1 VRRRGALTTLWEGDD
16 GGVECSATWPST
28 RWSAKIKIDKVEP
41 I

>member
-1 VRRRGALTTLWEGDD
+1 
-16 GGVECSATWPST
+16 VECSATWPST